1 MRAFAL
7 LLVVVSCG
15 EPIQP
20 EEPKK
25 TLPFTPRPGTAEVG
39 EATVVVIEARIGET
53 VARREYTDEIA
64 EVRDGRAVRVTRQN
78 ASRGSLPLV
87 WEQGRFVDEQGT
99 PHLSFELFEQ
109 LLPRRDGDDVPTA
122 WTREGVLGALH
133 ELCGDLWDRQGG
145 TADCEFEEIL
155 VQKAK
160 SEAWVGVRYRDNKRE
175 LTGRLT
181 FDLNE
186 RMLTHVELRGDGL
199 KVIASRRITTVK

>member
-7 LLVVVSCG
+7 LLVVVACG

-20 EEPKK
+20 EEAKI

-53 VARREYTDEIA
+53 VVQREYTDEIA

-78 ASRGSLPLV
+78 ASRGSLPLL
-87 WEQGRFVDEQGT
+87 WKQGRFVDEQGA
-99 PHLSFELFEQ
+99 PQLSFEVFEQ

-133 ELCGDLWDRQGG
+133 ELCGDPWDPQGG
-145 TADCEFEEIL
+145 TADCAFEEIL
-155 VQKAK
+155 VQKEK
-160 SEAWVGVRYRDNKRE
+160 SAAWVGVRYRNGTRE

-186 RMLTHVELRGDGL
+186 RMLTHVELRGDGVKL
-199 KVIASRRITTVK
+199 IASRRITTVK